1 MTSLV
6 DSAPYLVQ
14 RATEVS
20 LTQRVSEKLQS
31 KGVITLA
38 QLAFCVGQP
47 GQVLVQADFDRWAD
61 GVLNDMTVGE
71 KASLRRLILEAQT
84 LLVATLKDMAEQ
96 PENASPK
103 KVGLA
108 ERNSRMDQLRS
119 QLVGVSITGQL
130 EPSHALLDLTVQ
142 QWDNRCLKH
151 IGPEKCHSREDEVQN
166 LKPLATSI
174 SLEGGKLKVTETTG
188 MDDRDIEGSLQVLN
202 ALRRRGIAY
211 AFARLISWEKHEAYL
226 ASLFAFLT
234 QPAQAGYR
242 KVSLRQV
249 LRADKLAFAKM
260 AEAGEDIRADSSGKL
275 PLDDAIAN
283 ILKDYSLIV
292 ALLPLADVE
301 GLSGK
306 GRQAQWR
313 RQGPY
318 AFHGNGKKGKLGK
331 GPGFGKTADSWGGK
345 GFDSWSGKGKSPW
358 KGKDSKGKGFGASA
372 AKPEWLPEGLRFQGA
387 SAWSKRGGKVCY
399 GYNLGQCTDPSC
411 QKGDHCCIIFAC
423 GGDHPVTQYPRKPKK
438 M

>member
-202 ALRRRGIAY
+202 AL
-211 AFARLISWEKHEAYL
+211 
-226 ASLFAFLT
+226 
-234 QPAQAGYR
+234 
-242 KVSLRQV
+242 
-249 LRADKLAFAKM
+249 
-260 AEAGEDIRADSSGKL
+260 
-275 PLDDAIAN
+275 
-283 ILKDYSLIV
+283 
-292 ALLPLADVE
+292 
-301 GLSGK
+301 
-306 GRQAQWR
+306 
-313 RQGPY
+313 
-318 AFHGNGKKGKLGK
+318 
-331 GPGFGKTADSWGGK
+331 
-345 GFDSWSGKGKSPW
+345 
-358 KGKDSKGKGFGASA
+358 
-372 AKPEWLPEGLRFQGA
+372 
-387 SAWSKRGGKVCY
+387 
-399 GYNLGQCTDPSC
+399 
-411 QKGDHCCIIFAC
+411 
-423 GGDHPVTQYPRKPKK
+423 
-438 M
+438 

>member
-151 IGPEKCHSREDEVQN
+151 IG
-166 LKPLATSI
+166 
-174 SLEGGKLKVTETTG
+174 
-188 MDDRDIEGSLQVLN
+188 
-202 ALRRRGIAY
+202 
-211 AFARLISWEKHEAYL
+211 
-226 ASLFAFLT
+226 ASH
-234 QPAQAGYR
+234 QR
-242 KVSLRQV
+242 
-249 LRADKLAFAKM
+249 
-260 AEAGEDIRADSSGKL
+260 
-275 PLDDAIAN
+275 N
-283 ILKDYSLIV
+283 
-292 ALLPLADVE
+292 
-301 GLSGK
+301 GK
-306 GRQAQWR
+306 G
-313 RQGPY
+313 G
-318 AFHGNGKKGKLGK
+318 FLG
-331 GPGFGKTADSWGGK
+331 
-345 GFDSWSGKGKSPW
+345 
-358 KGKDSKGKGFGASA
+358 
-372 AKPEWLPEGLRFQGA
+372 R
-387 SAWSKRGGKVCY
+387 
-399 GYNLGQCTDPSC
+399 
-411 QKGDHCCIIFAC
+411 
-423 GGDHPVTQYPRKPKK
+423 
-438 M
+438 